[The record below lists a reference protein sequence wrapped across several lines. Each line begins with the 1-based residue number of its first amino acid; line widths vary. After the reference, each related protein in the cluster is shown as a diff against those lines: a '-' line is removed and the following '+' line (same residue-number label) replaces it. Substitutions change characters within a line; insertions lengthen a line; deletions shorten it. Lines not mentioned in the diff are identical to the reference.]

1 MVLVNVTLLNYSG
14 KYPFFRA
21 PSFSILQNLL
31 QPSIPQEVP
40 YVLLEIT
47 YRHLLCVNNVFQ
59 IYCWAFFCFFVCLF
73 VFLSRVICIYLF
85 YNVNCS
91 HLSNQVNCDW
101 FKSTEKVLCLLKE
114 TNCSSDF
121 SMVPVYSEKLS
132 AVSFV

>member
-1 MVLVNVTLLNYSG
+1 MLLCLITVANILFLEHRLSG
-14 KYPFFRA
+14 FCKTCCNHPFLKRYYMYFW
-21 PSFSILQNLL
+21 
-31 QPSIPQEVP
+31 
-40 YVLLEIT
+40 EIT
-47 YRHLLCVNNVFQ
+47 CRHLLCVNNVFQ

-91 HLSNQVNCDW
+91 HLSNQVHCDW

-121 SMVPVYSEKLS
+121 SMVPVHSAKLS
-132 AVSFV
+132 ALSFV